1 MNKTLLELKDITK
14 TYITGTQ
21 KYQALKGIN
30 IQIFKNEFVCIMG
43 PSGSGKS
50 TLLHILGCL
59 DIPSTGKYILDGV
72 DVKTLNDNQLSHIR
86 NQKIGFVFQ
95 AFNLLP
101 KINIYNNVM
110 LPFIYSNIP
119 QNVRK
124 ERVMDALEKVGLADK
139 LNNMPNQISGG
150 QKQRVAIARS
160 LVMNPSIILADEPTG
175 NLDTKTG
182 DQVMDIFTKINK
194 TGATVILITHEPD
207 IAKFGTRTIVI
218 KDGLI
223 ESDKQNKK

>member
-1 MNKTLLELKDITK
+1 
-14 TYITGTQ
+14 
-21 KYQALKGIN
+21 
-30 IQIFKNEFVCIMG
+30 
-43 PSGSGKS
+43 
-50 TLLHILGCL
+50 
-59 DIPSTGKYILDGV
+59 
-72 DVKTLNDNQLSHIR
+72 
-86 NQKIGFVFQ
+86 
-95 AFNLLP
+95 
-101 KINIYNNVM
+101 
-110 LPFIYSNIP
+110 
-119 QNVRK
+119 
-124 ERVMDALEKVGLADK
+124 
-139 LNNMPNQISGG
+139 